1 MNIENEKKLMLTL
14 VKNGLNG
21 ENESAASNE
30 IDYKKLFEIADKH
43 SVNMLCL
50 DGAKHIVDK
59 IPSDIYYD
67 WIYFAS
73 RKMTIN
79 ENVLKIQQKLTEIL
93 ENNNISYF
101 IFKGLCSASYYKKPE
116 LRELGDIDFYVDF
129 SDFKKADELLKNNG
143 FKLVSTDDDKHWNYK
158 YDDVELEMHHGFW
171 DMPDN
176 QCVDFLLD
184 IINSSANQPKKY
196 KIKDY
201 TFYGANTIAHS
212 VILVIHIINHLQQGG
227 IGVRHICDFAAFL
240 NSDDFKNNY
249 DEIIKIYKKGGIFKT
264 AQATAK
270 ICSLYLGTPEYDFIK
285 HTDERLLSDFLEDIL
300 NSGNFGRLSKETY
313 HGSALFTT
321 NKTQN
326 SSFFKSMS
334 SFCKNSWAPCK
345 KHKILLIIAP
355 FYIGIKYF
363 FRAITGK
370 RPKINPIKYTKTG
383 VKRAELYKRLDFF
396 EED

>member
-1 MNIENEKKLMLTL
+1 MSFENEKNMMLSL
-14 VKNGLNG
+14 VKNGLSGQNMSV
-21 ENESAASNE
+21 EATD
-30 IDYKKLFEIADKH
+30 IDFNKLFELIDKH

-50 DGAKHIVDK
+50 DGAKQFIGKMPYDV
-59 IPSDIYYD
+59 YYN

-73 RKMTIN
+73 RKMTNN
-79 ENVLKIQQKLTEIL
+79 EKVLNTQQKLTELL
-93 ENNNISYF
+93 EKNDIPYF
-101 IFKGLCSASYYKKPE
+101 VFKGLCSASYYAKPE

-129 SDFKKADELLKNNG
+129 SNFEKADKLLENNG
-143 FKLVSTDDDKHWNYK
+143 FKLVSKKDEKHWNYK
-158 YDDVELEMHHGFW
+158 FEDVEIEMHHGFW

-176 QCVDFLLD
+176 QCVDFLLE
-184 IINSSANQPKKY
+184 IIKSSVNQPKKY

-201 TFYGANTIAHS
+201 TFYGADATTHS
-212 VILVIHIINHLQQGG
+212 VILVLHIINHLQQGG

-249 DEIIKIYKKGGIFKT
+249 DKIIEIYKKGGIYKT
-264 AQATAK
+264 AQIAAK
-270 ICSLYLGTPEYDFIK
+270 ICSLYLGTLEYDFIK
-285 HTDERLLSDFLEDIL
+285 HSDERLFSAFLEDVL

-326 SSFFKSMS
+326 SSFFKSLS
-334 SFCKNSWAPCK
+334 SFCKKSWAPCK

-355 FYIGIKYF
+355 FYIGVKYF

-370 RPKINPIKYTKTG
+370 RPKINPVKFTKTSI
-383 VKRAELYKRLDFF
+383 KRADLYKKLAFF